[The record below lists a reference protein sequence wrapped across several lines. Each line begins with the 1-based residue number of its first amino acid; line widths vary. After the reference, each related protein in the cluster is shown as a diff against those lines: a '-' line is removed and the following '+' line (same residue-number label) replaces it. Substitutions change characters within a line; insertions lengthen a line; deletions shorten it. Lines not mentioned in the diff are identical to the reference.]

1 MINKF
6 NNDNFD
12 NINENINILVSFI
25 DQLNN
30 KNNCFDD
37 TNEKL
42 NNYIEM
48 LQNVIECYYNFCTEK
63 I

>member
-25 DQLNN
+25 DQLNK